1 MPKKD
6 DMSNVIK
13 DATVKGTIAVE
24 DGAVK
29 GINVEQL
36 IVELLTDTAQ
46 MPQFATP
53 GSMCFDIYA
62 DEPEPVT
69 IYAGRAYTFNTGI
82 KLQIPHGYGMEVY
95 SRSGHGFKHGI
106 RLGNCTG
113 IIDHDYRDELKIRL
127 HNDSYAPYTVQVG
140 ERIAQAR
147 LVELVRMRIVSGKV
161 EETDRGG
168 FGSTGKL

>member
-1 MPKKD
+1 MTEKD

-13 DATVKGTIAVE
+13 NATVKGTIAVE
-24 DGAVK
+24 DSAAK
-29 GINVEQL
+29 QL

-46 MPQFATP
+46 MPRFATP

-62 DEPEPVT
+62 DETEPVT

-82 KLQIPHGYGMEVY
+82 KLQIPYGYGMEVY

-106 RLGNCTG
+106 RLGNCIG

-127 HNDSYAPYTVQVG
+127 HNDSCEPYTVQVG

-147 LVELVRMRIVSGKV
+147 LVELVRTRIVSGVV
-161 EETDRGG
+161 EETGRGG

>member
-1 MPKKD
+1 MNKKD
-6 DMSNVIK
+6 DMPNVIK
-13 DATVKGTIAVE
+13 DTTVKGTIAVE

-29 GINVEQL
+29 GFTVEQL

-46 MPQFATP
+46 MPRFATP

-147 LVELVRMRIVSGKV
+147 LVELVRMRIVSGVV
-161 EETDRGG
+161 EETNRGG

>member
-1 MPKKD
+1 
-6 DMSNVIK
+6 
-13 DATVKGTIAVE
+13 
-24 DGAVK
+24 
-29 GINVEQL
+29 
-36 IVELLTDTAQ
+36 
-46 MPQFATP
+46 
-53 GSMCFDIYA
+53 
-62 DEPEPVT
+62 
-69 IYAGRAYTFNTGI
+69 NTGI

-106 RLGNCTG
+106 RLGNCIG

-147 LVELVRMRIVSGKV
+147 LVELVRMRTVSGVV

>member
-1 MPKKD
+1 MNKKD

-13 DATVKGTIAVE
+13 DATVKCTIAVE

-29 GINVEQL
+29 GFTVEQL
-36 IVELLTDTAQ
+36 IVELLTDTAK

-69 IYAGRAYTFNTGI
+69 IYQGRSYTFKTGI
-82 KLQIPHGYGMEVY
+82 KVHIPHGYGMEVY

-106 RLGNCTG
+106 RLGNCVG
-113 IIDHDYRDELKIRL
+113 LIDHDYRQEIKVRL
-127 HNDSYAPYTVQVG
+127 HNDSYEPYTVQVG